1 MASDWLRKDRD
12 TIILLDS
19 NAIMMLFEFSIDL
32 EGELTRLFGKFKVI
46 IPKSVIDEIKFLS
59 EHEKGRKKF
68 IAKPALKLIEEYD
81 VVDTFGTGDQAILNL
96 AKKLNCI
103 VLTNDKKLREKM
115 KKLSLHYVYLRGKS
129 KLVFE

>member
-1 MASDWLRKDRD
+1 MASDWLRQHRD

-32 EGELTRLFGKFKVI
+32 EGELTRLFGKFKII
-46 IPKSVIDEIKFLS
+46 IPKPVIDEIKFLS

-68 IAKPALKLIEEYD
+68 IARPALKLIEKYD
-81 VVDTFGTGDQAILNL
+81 IIDADGKGDQAILDL

-103 VLTNDKKLREKM
+103 VLTNDKKLRDKM
-115 KKLSLHYVYLRGKS
+115 KKLSLHTVYLRGKN
-129 KLVFE
+129 KLVLE